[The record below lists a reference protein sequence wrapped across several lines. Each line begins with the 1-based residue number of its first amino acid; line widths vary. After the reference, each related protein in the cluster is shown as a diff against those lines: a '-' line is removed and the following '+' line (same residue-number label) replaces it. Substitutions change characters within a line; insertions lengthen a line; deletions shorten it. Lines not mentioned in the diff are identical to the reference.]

1 MKRLQ
6 LPLTEETVRSLR
18 IGDSVTLTGTIFT
31 ARDAAHKYL
40 AEAKETKGLPDING
54 TVLYHCGPV
63 IIKENGVWKVT
74 AAGPTTSTRE
84 EPYMATLIQKYSIRG
99 IIGKGGMGQ
108 ATAKA
113 CRDFGCVYLHTIGGA
128 AQVLASCIKS
138 VPSVSMLE
146 EFGAPEAIW
155 RFEVVDFPA
164 IVTMDSTGASLHK
177 EILESSQ
184 RSFLELL
191 GK

>member
-6 LPLTEETVRSLR
+6 LPLTEETLRALR
-18 IGDSVTLTGTIFT
+18 IGDSVTLTGTIYT

-40 AEAKETKGLPDING
+40 AEAKDTTGLPDIRG
-54 TVLYHCGPV
+54 AVLYHCGPV
-63 IIKENGVWKVT
+63 IIKEKGLWKVT
-74 AAGPTTSTRE
+74 AAGPTTSIRE
-84 EPYMATLIQKYSIRG
+84 EPYMPTLIQRYSIRG

-108 ATAKA
+108 ATAAA
-113 CRDFGCVYLHTIGGA
+113 CRDYGCVYLHTIGGA

-155 RFEVVDFPA
+155 RFEVEDFPA

-177 EILESSQ
+177 DVLESSQ
-184 RSFLELL
+184 KRFLELL
-191 GK
+191 EK

>member
-6 LPLTEETVRSLR
+6 LPLTEESLRTLR
-18 IGDSVTLTGTIFT
+18 IGDSVTLTGTIYT

-40 AEAKETKGLPDING
+40 AEANGLAGLPDIRG

-63 IIKENGVWKVT
+63 IIKENGLWKVT
-74 AAGPTTSTRE
+74 AAGPTTSIRE
-84 EPYMATLIQKYSIRG
+84 EPYMPTIIQRYAIRG

-108 ATAKA
+108 ATAAA
-113 CRDFGCVYLHTIGGA
+113 CRDYGCVYLHTIGGA

-138 VPSVSMLE
+138 VPSVSKLE

-155 RFEVVDFPA
+155 RFEVEDFPA

-177 EILESSQ
+177 EVLESSQ
-184 RSFLELL
+184 KRFLELL
-191 GK
+191 EK

>member
-6 LPLTEETVRSLR
+6 LPLTEELLRTLR
-18 IGDSVTLTGTIFT
+18 IGDSVTLTGTIYT

-40 AEAKETKGLPDING
+40 AETKDLVGLPDIRG
-54 TVLYHCGPV
+54 AVLYHCGPV
-63 IIKENGVWKVT
+63 IIKANGSWKVT
-74 AAGPTTSTRE
+74 AAGPTTSIRE
-84 EPYMATLIQKYSIRG
+84 EPYMPTLIQRYSIRG

-108 ATAKA
+108 ATAAA
-113 CRDFGCVYLHTIGGA
+113 CRDYGCVYLHTIGGA

-138 VPSVSMLE
+138 VPSVSKLE

-155 RFEVVDFPA
+155 CFEVEDFPV

-177 EILESSQ
+177 EVLESSQ
-184 RSFLELL
+184 KRFLELL
-191 GK
+191 EK

>member
-1 MKRLQ
+1 MKNLQ
-6 LPLTEETVRSLR
+6 LPLTEESVRSLR
-18 IGDSVTLTGTIFT
+18 IGDSVTLTGTIYT

-40 AEAKETKGLPDING
+40 AEAKECVGVPDMHGAVI
-54 TVLYHCGPV
+54 YHCGPV
-63 IIKENGVWKVT
+63 IIKEDGVWRVT

-84 EPYMATLIQKYSIRG
+84 EPYMAALIQKFAIRG
-99 IIGKGGMGQ
+99 IIGKGGMGP

-138 VPSVSMLE
+138 VPSVHKLE

-155 RFEVVDFPA
+155 RFEVVEFPA

-177 EILESSQ
+177 DVLESSQ
-184 RSFLELL
+184 RRFQELL
-191 GK
+191 QK